1 VVQNLEDW
9 KVGNYLP
16 AVQANIVVGVVVLVD
31 EEVVVLDV
39 EEVVVLVV
47 EEVVVLVVEEVVV
60 LVVEEVVVLVVEEVV
75 GAVDVAMQ
83 LHTLLILLAVHSA
96 GTHVGVELWLV
107 VLV

>member
-1 VVQNLEDW
+1 VASKARRQLS
-9 KVGNYLP
+9 